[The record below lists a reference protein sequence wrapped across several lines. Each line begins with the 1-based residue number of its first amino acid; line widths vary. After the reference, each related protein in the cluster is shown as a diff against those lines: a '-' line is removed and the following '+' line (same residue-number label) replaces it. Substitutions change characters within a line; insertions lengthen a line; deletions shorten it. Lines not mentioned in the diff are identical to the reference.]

1 MIGLFKKSK
10 KENIIEL
17 GLTDNT
23 IGLKDQEVVIK
34 YLLPDEIVEAA
45 LFADWGNLLDAKKA
59 ALVLTNKRILA
70 IKRGYFLDTTSGY
83 TAIQYNNINSVS
95 FEEPGKW
102 GTPGKI
108 GLDNLLGKISIAT
121 QNTVFEVKVYKQY
134 AQEVS
139 QIILNHIQNS
149 SQVLSESYQNID
161 FVDQLEKLADLKDRG
176 VLSEEEF
183 NVQKRKLLE

>member
-149 SQVLSESYQNID
+149 SQVLSESHQNID

>member
-139 QIILNHIQNS
+139 QIILNHIQNN
-149 SQVLSESYQNID
+149 SQVLSESHQNID